1 MKPKVL
7 PISQKPQKPKLES
20 NIFTYYNINNSK

>member
-1 MKPKVL
+1 MKPKVI
-7 PISQKPQKPKLES
+7 PISQKPQKPKLEN

>member
-1 MKPKVL
+1 MKPKVI
-7 PISQKPQKPKLES
+7 PISQKPQKAKLES